1 MNLLSFH
8 IGLRLFVKFDLKS
21 LNHNIKYFAKLNK
34 LILIIEI
41 YLIIL
46 NFDSKWNIYIW
57 KINKNAQIN
66 SNNQLKLKEEI
77 IKEEIDNNNNNKE
90 QFLKYLSEQKK
101 MEMIYKID
109 LCWN

>member
-1 MNLLSFH
+1 M
-8 IGLRLFVKFDLKS
+8 
-21 LNHNIKYFAKLNK
+21 LNNGNT
-34 LILIIEI
+34 
-41 YLIIL
+41 
-46 NFDSKWNIYIW
+46 DD
-57 KINKNAQIN
+57 
-66 SNNQLKLKEEI
+66 NQLKLKEEI